1 MSTDFL
7 KTFVENAWVIVA
19 LPFLVGTFIILAFTF
34 SMEVGKTRAFKS
46 LAMVASVSAVLWG
59 LIHSFFILMALASN
73 PSLSGWQQNFD
84 WFICGDFTLSVGC
97 LVDNLAT
104 MMLIVVC
111 SVSCFVQIYT
121 HGYMREEPGY
131 ARFYAYL
138 SLFTGSMLGL
148 VVSTNM
154 FQTYAF
160 WELVGVCSYFLI
172 GFWWYKE
179 SAAQACV
186 KAFVVNRIGDF
197 GFLVGI
203 LMLLLATKSSWGGNT
218 AMLFINKTP
227 GGIDMASAL
236 KAALDAGTLTPEFG
250 LVATSLPLMAFLIF
264 MGPMA
269 KSAQFPLHVWLPDAM
284 EGPTPIS
291 ALIHAATMV
300 AAGIYLVARAYP
312 IFHDPS
318 GAVFPFVAIVGTITA
333 FMAATIALTQ
343 NDIKRVLAWS
353 TCSQL
358 GYMMAALG
366 VGAYSAALFH
376 LFTHAFFKA
385 MLFLGSGAVI
395 LGCHHE
401 QDIRKMGG
409 LMRVMPTVGITFLI
423 GTLTISGFPFLSGW
437 FSKDEIIAAAWHHD
451 PVFGGVPVV
460 GSVLI
465 LTAGMT
471 AFYMFRLFIVVFM
484 GQYRGDHKAHEV
496 GPVMKWPLV
505 CLAIPSIAAGG
516 LLGFSPKFFTGE
528 SFINHW
534 SSFVYWQVPH
544 AESVDMTVMIGSTL
558 VGLAGM
564 ALAFPVYAR
573 PKTGVALAVKAFVE
587 SGNPLWQFSYKKWLI
602 DDAYLYILNKVI
614 LPVYRAV
621 WKWVDIVVIDNIVN
635 GSSLAT
641 IATGEGLKY
650 TQTGKGQYYALVIF
664 LWVALI
670 AWIAF
675 CVLP

>member
-7 KTFVENAWVIVA
+7 KTCVENAWVIVA
-19 LPFLVGTFIILAFTF
+19 LPFFVGTFIILSFTF
-34 SMEVGKTRAFKS
+34 SLDIGKKRVFKS
-46 LAMVASVSAVLWG
+46 LSMAASVSAVLWG
-59 LIHSFFILMALASN
+59 LFHSFMIFLALNSN
-73 PSLSGWQQNFD
+73 SELSGWQQNFD
-84 WFICGDFTLSVGC
+84 WFVCGDFTLSVGV
-97 LVDNLAT
+97 LVDNLT
-104 MMLIVVC
+104 SMMLIVVTAI
-111 SVSCFVQIYT
+111 SLFVQIYT
-121 HGYMREEPGY
+121 HGYMREDPGY
-131 ARFYAYL
+131 ARFYCYL

-203 LMLLLATKSSWGGNT
+203 LMLYLATKSSWAGGT
-218 AMLFINKTP
+218 AMLFTSKAQ
-227 GGIDMASAL
+227 GGIDLPGAL
-236 KAALDAGTLTPEFG
+236 KLALESGTLTPEFG
-250 LVATSLPLMAFLIF
+250 LIATSLPLMAFLIF

-318 GAVFPFVAIVGTITA
+318 GAVFPFVAITGTITA
-333 FMAATIALTQ
+333 FMAATIALSQ

-409 LMRVMPTVGITFLI
+409 LAKAMPIVNITFLI
-423 GTLTISGFPFLSGW
+423 GTLTISGFPLLSAW
-437 FSKDEIIAAAWHHD
+437 FSKDEIISGAFHLHSTLGDAIGAI
-451 PVFGGVPVV
+451 
-460 GSVLI
+460 LI

-471 AFYMFRLFIVVFM
+471 AFYMFRLYIVTFL
-484 GQYRGDHKAHEV
+484 GEYRGDHKPFEV
-496 GPVMKWPLV
+496 GRAMTYPLV
-505 CLAIPSIAAGG
+505 FLAVPSIFAGG
-516 LLGFSPKFFTGE
+516 ILGFSPKKDFMAAFNQFVSQE
-528 SFINHW
+528 PFINHW
-534 SSFVYWQVPH
+534 SAFVYWQHPH
-544 AESVDMTVMIGSTL
+544 AEGVNLTVMGIST
-558 VGLAGM
+558 VVALAGM
-564 ALAFPVYAR
+564 ALAFPVYLNS
-573 PKTGVALAVKAFVE
+573 KSGVAQSVKAFVA
-587 SGNPLWQFSYKKWLI
+587 SGNPLWQFSYRKWMI
-602 DDAYLYILNKVI
+602 DDLYLYLLNKVI
-614 LPVYRAV
+614 LPVYRTI

-650 TQTGKGQYYALVIF
+650 TQTGRGQYYALVIF
-664 LWVALI
+664 L
-670 AWIAF
+670 
-675 CVLP
+675 